1 MAASIDGI
9 LPENLA
15 TSASTCKVLVV
26 GAGGIGCEL
35 LKNLVLT
42 GFKTIVVIDLDTIDV
57 SNLNRQFLFQ
67 KRHVGKSKAQVAK
80 ESVLAFNPDVCIEAK
95 HDSIMNPEYNR
106 DFFKQFTLVLN
117 ALDNRAARNHVN
129 RMCLAADVPLVESGS
144 AGYLGQVTVI
154 KKGKTECYECH
165 PAPPQKSFPGCT
177 IRNTPSEP
185 IHCIVWGKH
194 LFNQLFG
201 EEDPDQDVSPDTADP
216 EAAGDAGQQA
226 VERIPTMED
235 GNVHRESTREWAQ
248 QNGYNAAKL
257 FKKFFYEDIKYLLS
271 MEKLWQKRRPPTP
284 LDWNDLPDTG
294 GSSKNESGVLR
305 DQRQLSLRECA
316 KMFEESLAD
325 LQVQAKER
333 GELAWDKDDTAAM
346 DFVASTANIRAH
358 IFGIPMK
365 TRFDIKSMAG
375 NIIPAIAT
383 TNAVIAGL
391 IVIEA
396 LKVLSNRM
404 DQCKTV
410 YMARVPNARKK
421 LLVPCVLIPPN
432 PDCYVCADKPEVTVK
447 LNTNT
452 TTVRVFQDK
461 ILKAALGMIA
471 PDVEIQDGKG
481 TILISSDEGETDDN
495 MHRMLSEFHII
506 GGSRLK
512 ADDFL
517 QNFELIVNIQFEESL
532 EDEAEF
538 EVIGKV
544 PVADK
549 EAEAKTDSTHIKN
562 QSDAQTEAHDQVS
575 STNGS
580 TDVAGTSQDAVDDD
594 DDLIIMEDEDDDDA
608 VREAEVAAGNGKIE
622 TTMDEGDGDATSVS
636 LKRKLPSDV
645 DEVSTTVEGAPSS
658 KKARV
663 ISSQSNNDAADC
675 EDDDDILEVMEGVEE
690 DRIEEVV
697 VLDD

>member
-1 MAASIDGI
+1 MLIMRAANGMVVQPLCMQVRKMAASIDGI
-9 LPENLA
+9 LPGKLA
-15 TSASTCKVLVV
+15 SSVLNSKLLVV

-42 GFKTIVVIDLDTIDV
+42 GFRTIVVIDLDTIDV

-67 KRHVGKSKAQVAK
+67 KKHVGKSKAQVAK
-80 ESVLAFNPDVCIEAK
+80 ESVLTFNPDVSIEAR

-106 DFFKQFTLVLN
+106 DFFKQFTMVLN

-154 KKGKTECYECH
+154 RKGLTECYECQ

-201 EEDPDQDVSPDTADP
+201 EDDPDQDVSPDTADP

-226 VERIPTMED
+226 VDHIPTMD
-235 GNVHRESTREWAQ
+235 GNVIRESTKKWAQ
-248 QNGYNAAKL
+248 DSGFNAEKL
-257 FKKFFYEDIKYLLS
+257 FRKFFHEDIKYLLS
-271 MEKLWQKRRPPTP
+271 MEKLWKKRRPPTP
-284 LDWNDLPDTG
+284 LDWNNLPDTEEVSNDKG
-294 GSSKNESGVLR
+294 NLLR
-305 DQRQLSLRECA
+305 DQRQWNIKDCVRV
-316 KMFEESLAD
+316 FDESLASLHIQSKD
-325 LQVQAKER
+325 R
-333 GELAWDKDDTAAM
+333 GELAWDKDDQAAM
-346 DFVASTANIRAH
+346 DFVACTANIRSH

-396 LKVLSNRM
+396 LKVLANNM
-404 DQCKTV
+404 EKCKTV
-410 YMARVPNARKK
+410 YMTRFPNSRKK

-432 PDCYVCADKPEVTVK
+432 PNCYVCADRPEVTIK

-452 TTVRVFQDK
+452 TSIRMLQDK
-461 ILKAALGMIA
+461 ILKSALGMIA

-481 TILISSDEGETDDN
+481 TILISSDEEETLEN
-495 MHRMLSEFHII
+495 MPRMLSEFNII

-517 QNFELIVNIQFEESL
+517 QNFELVINIQYEETL
-532 EDEAEF
+532 EEEAEF
-538 EVIGKV
+538 EVVGKL
-544 PVADK
+544 PVVHK
-549 EAEAKTDSTHIKN
+549 EAEAKSDQKDN
-562 QSDAQTEAHDQVS
+562 QSTTQAESHDQVS
-575 STNGS
+575 STNGNG
-580 TDVAGTSQDAVDDD
+580 DVAGPSQEGPNDVDDD
-594 DDLIIMEDEDDDDA
+594 DDFMILDDEEEVEEVVEEKKMEVSDDGDSRKQGPNDVDDDDDFMILDD
-608 VREAEVAAGNGKIE
+608 EEEV
-622 TTMDEGDGDATSVS
+622 
-636 LKRKLPSDV
+636 
-645 DEVSTTVEGAPSS
+645 
-658 KKARV
+658 
-663 ISSQSNNDAADC
+663 
-675 EDDDDILEVMEGVEE
+675 
-690 DRIEEVV
+690 EEVV
-697 VLDD
+697 EEKKMEVSDDGDSRKLST